1 MGTLLSPLRW
11 DPLPITEVKSFAEFL
26 AEQDVVS
33 SSEMN
38 EQVSSLHR
46 APSLLG

>member
-26 AEQDVVS
+26 AERDVVS
-33 SSEMN
+33 SSETD
-38 EQVSSLHR
+38 EQVSSLQKEPQ
-46 APSLLG
+46 AC